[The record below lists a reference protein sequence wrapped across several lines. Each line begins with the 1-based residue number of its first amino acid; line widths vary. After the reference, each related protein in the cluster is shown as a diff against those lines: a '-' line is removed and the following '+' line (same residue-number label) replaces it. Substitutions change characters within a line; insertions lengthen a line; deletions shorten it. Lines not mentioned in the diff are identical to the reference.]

1 MNISQK
7 FIAGFLLILVLLFA
21 NMFANLFSWK
31 LDFTDGKL
39 FTLSKGSQLLVEQ
52 LEDPIDFDFYFSKS
66 VDGLPIS
73 FKNYGTRVEEM
84 LRQFESASNGMIRLN
99 IINPEPDTEEEE
111 DATSAGITAN
121 PIGNGQNLLFGL
133 ALTQADNQEAVPFF
147 AQQKEN
153 SLEYDIAKALY
164 TVQQWEKPI
173 IGLISGLPMVA
184 PPQYFPG
191 QQPQGTDWTFIQQ
204 LRQNF
209 EIVEITSASDWP
221 STLDLLMVVHPQN
234 PDEQLLFEIDQ
245 HLLAGK
251 PTFIALDPS
260 SYFMKTQA
268 QQNQQAMM
276 MGQPPQGI
284 TSNLAQLFSAY
295 GIDFNDMEILVD
307 PENAAQVSTQ
317 AGDPIQMPTWLNLD
331 EQALNL
337 NEFILSQLDS
347 ILLVEPGSFGKTEES
362 DLEIT
367 PLIQSSEKSGTL
379 FAMLANQINNPVQ
392 LTQNMSAA
400 DERLTIAGFVRGN
413 LKTAFPSGKPQA
425 PPAEGKVPQ
434 APEPTDEAHL
444 TESVESSSL
453 FLITD
458 SDWLQDQF
466 SVQRIFGNLFQ
477 PLNDNLNLL
486 TNTVEFMSGSR
497 DLISIRPRGNS
508 IRPFE
513 VVDEIER
520 QAEVEYQQ
528 KLEELNRE
536 VQEVEDRIRQL
547 QTQQGGGNTLVM
559 TPELQAEIE
568 ELNENAAAKRGQRRE
583 VRKKLREDV
592 ESLGNSLAFANLTVI
607 PCTVF
612 IAGILFFIR
621 RHHRK

>member
-1 MNISQK
+1 MNTSQK
-7 FIAGFLLILVLLFA
+7 FIAGFLLILVLVFA

-39 FTLSKGSQLLVEQ
+39 FTLSKGSQLLIEK
-52 LEDPIDFDFYFSKS
+52 LEDPVDFNFYFSKS

-111 DATSAGITAN
+111 DATSAGITSN

-133 ALTQADNQEAVPFF
+133 ALTQADNQESVPFF

-164 TVQQWEKPI
+164 TVQQWDKPT
-173 IGLISGLPMVA
+173 IGLISGLPLIA

-209 EIVEITSASDWP
+209 EIVEIPTASDWP
-221 STLDLLMVVHPQN
+221 STLDLLMVVHPQEL
-234 PDEQLLFEIDQ
+234 DEQLLFEIDQ
-245 HLLAGK
+245 YLLAGK

-260 SYFMKTQA
+260 SYFMKS

-284 TSNLAQLFSAY
+284 TSNLRELFTGY
-295 GIDFNDMEILVD
+295 GIDFNDTELVVD
-307 PENAAQVSTQ
+307 PENGAQVSTQ
-317 AGDPIQMPTWLNLD
+317 AGPMQMPTWLNFD
-331 EQALNL
+331 EKALNQ

-347 ILLVEPGSFGKTEES
+347 FLVVEPGSFGKAENS
-362 DLEIT
+362 DLEII
-367 PLIQSSEKSGTL
+367 PLVQTSEKSGTL

-392 LTQNMSAA
+392 LVQNMSPA
-400 DERLTIAGFVRGN
+400 EGRLTIAGFVRGN

-425 PPAEGKVPQ
+425 PPAEGEAVPTPML
-434 APEPTDEAHL
+434 ADESQL
-444 TESVESSSL
+444 KESVEPSNI
-453 FLITD
+453 FLIAD

-486 TNTVEFMSGSR
+486 TNTIEFMSGSR
-497 DLISIRPRGNS
+497 DLISIRPRGNT

-513 VVDEIER
+513 VVNEIER
-520 QAEVEYQQ
+520 QAQVEYQQ

-559 TPELQAEIE
+559 TPQLQAEIE
-568 ELNENAAAKRGQRRE
+568 ELNQNAAAKRGQRRE
-583 VRKKLREDV
+583 VRKQLREDV
-592 ESLGNSLAFANLTVI
+592 ESLGNNLALANLTVI
-607 PCTVF
+607 PFLVF
-612 IAGILFFIR
+612 ITGILFFIR
-621 RHHRK
+621 RHNRK

>member
-1 MNISQK
+1 MNTSQK
-7 FIAGFLLILVLLFA
+7 FIAGFLLILVLVFA

-39 FTLSKGSQLLVEQ
+39 FTLSKGSQLLIDK
-52 LEDPIDFDFYFSKS
+52 LEDPVDFDFYFSKS

-84 LRQFESASNGMIRLN
+84 LRQFESVSNGMIRLN

-111 DATSAGITAN
+111 DATSAGITSN

-133 ALTQADNQEAVPFF
+133 ALTQADNQESVPFF

-164 TVQQWEKPI
+164 TVQQWEKPT
-173 IGLISGLPMVA
+173 IGLISGLPLIA

-209 EIVEITSASDWP
+209 EIVEISAASDWP
-221 STLDLLMVVHPQN
+221 STLDLLMVVHPQDL
-234 PDEQLLFEIDQ
+234 DEQLLFEIDQ
-245 HLLAGK
+245 YLLAGK

-260 SYFMKTQA
+260 SFFMKS
-268 QQNQQAMM
+268 QQNQQSMM

-284 TSNLAQLFSAY
+284 TSSLRQLFTAY
-295 GIDFNDMEILVD
+295 GIDFNDMEVLVD
-307 PENAAQVSTQ
+307 PENAAQVNTQ
-317 AGDPIQMPTWLNLD
+317 AGPMQMPTWLNLD
-331 EQALNL
+331 EKALNL
-337 NEFILSQLDS
+337 DEFILSQLDS
-347 ILLVEPGSFGKTEES
+347 ILVVEPGTFGKTEDS
-362 DLEIT
+362 NLEIT
-367 PLIQSSEKSGTL
+367 PLIQSSEKSGKL
-379 FAMLANQINNPVQ
+379 FAMLASQVNNPVQ
-392 LTQNMSAA
+392 LTQNMTAA
-400 DERLTIAGFVRGN
+400 DGRLTIAGFVRGN

-425 PPAEGKVPQ
+425 PPVEGEE
-434 APEPTDEAHL
+434 APAPEEPTDASHL
-444 TESVESSSL
+444 TESVEPSSL
-453 FLITD
+453 VLITD

-477 PLNDNLNLL
+477 PLNDNLNFL

-513 VVDEIER
+513 VVNEIER
-520 QAEVEYQQ
+520 QAQVEYQQ

-559 TPELQAEIE
+559 TPELRAEIE
-568 ELNENAAAKRGQRRE
+568 ELNQNAAAKRGQRRD

-592 ESLGNSLAFANLTVI
+592 ESLGNNLAFANLTVI
-607 PCTVF
+607 PCLVF

-621 RHHRK
+621 RHNRK

>member
-1 MNISQK
+1 MNTSQK
-7 FIAGFLLILVLLFA
+7 FIAGFLLILVLVFA

-39 FTLSKGSQLLVEQ
+39 FTLSEGSQLLIEK
-52 LEDPIDFDFYFSKS
+52 LEDPVDFDFYFSKS

-99 IINPEPDTEEEE
+99 IVNPEPDTEEEE
-111 DATSAGITAN
+111 DATSAGITSN
-121 PIGNGQNLLFGL
+121 PVGNGQNLLFGL
-133 ALTQADNQEAVPFF
+133 ALTQADNQESVPFF

-164 TVQQWEKPI
+164 TVQQWEKPT
-173 IGLISGLPMVA
+173 IGLISGLPVVA

-209 EIVEITSASDWP
+209 EIVEIATASAWP
-221 STLDLLMVVHPQN
+221 ATLDLLMVVHPQELE
-234 PDEQLLFEIDQ
+234 EQLLFEIDQ
-245 HLLAGK
+245 YLLSGK

-260 SYFMKTQA
+260 SYFMKTQ
-268 QQNQQAMM
+268 QNQQSMM

-284 TSNLAQLFSAY
+284 TSSLRKLFTAY
-295 GIDFNDMEILVD
+295 GIDFNDMELLVD
-307 PENAAQVSTQ
+307 PENAAQVNGQ
-317 AGDPIQMPTWLNLD
+317 AGPMQMPTWLNLD
-331 EQALNL
+331 ENALNL
-337 NEFILSQLDS
+337 DEFILSQLDS
-347 ILLVEPGSFGKTEES
+347 ILLVEPGTFGKTEES

-367 PLIQSSEKSGTL
+367 PLIQSSDKSGKL
-379 FAMLANQINNPVQ
+379 FAMLAAQVNNPVQ
-392 LTQNMSAA
+392 LTQNMTAA
-400 DERLTIAGFVRGN
+400 DGRLTIAGFVRGN
-413 LKTAFPSGKPQA
+413 LKTAFPAGKPQA
-425 PPAEGKVPQ
+425 PPVEGEE
-434 APEPTDEAHL
+434 APAPNPSDEPHL
-444 TESVESSSL
+444 AESVEQSSL

-458 SDWLQDQF
+458 SDWLQDGF

-477 PLNDNLNLL
+477 PLNDNLNFL

-520 QAEVEYQQ
+520 QAQVEYQQ
-528 KLEELNRE
+528 RLEELNRE

-559 TPELQAEIE
+559 TPELRAEIE
-568 ELNENAAAKRGQRRE
+568 ELNQNAAAKRGQRRD

-607 PCTVF
+607 PSLVF

-621 RHHRK
+621 RHNRK